1 MTQRDEETTL
11 MSRLL
16 NDWGASTSL
25 LKFISGNET
34 EPVSSKVGTTQG
46 EIQNDDAP
54 KAELDLDDL
63 DADELDEATMVI
75 EKEASKETE
84 EKPKI
89 QHPYVLTR
97 CAQQADRRRLREEE
111 VLMELHVG
119 LISMRSTRPGRWS
132 GKHLTNCIKL

>member
-1 MTQRDEETTL
+1 

-34 EPVSSKVGTTQG
+34 EPASSKVNATQG

-54 KAELDLDDL
+54 EAELDLDDL

-75 EKEASKETE
+75 EKEPSKETE

-97 CAQQADRRRLREEE
+97 CAQAADGHLLRER
-111 VLMELHVG
+111 VLMDLRAG
-119 LISMRSTRPGRWS
+119 LISTRSTKPGRWS
-132 GKHLTNCIKL
+132 GKHSTNCIKL